1 MFTLLS
7 ETCAYS
13 SNNHHLTV
21 PGHMLNKLTAVAHLD
36 AFSAALMAPA
46 QLTTDDNWPLGD
58 GHGPGAW
65 RVPFTMEQPPF
76 WVPFKKNVPKG
87 SRMQTTT
94 SIEGSMRTHPLP
106 SRYFQ
111 LFNGT
116 QQTTALLVN
125 ILVIT
130 VHLITIC

>member
-1 MFTLLS
+1 
-7 ETCAYS
+7 
-13 SNNHHLTV
+13 
-21 PGHMLNKLTAVAHLD
+21 MLNKLTAVAHLD

-58 GHGPGAW
+58 GHGPGG
-65 RVPFTMEQPPF
+65 PFHHGTAPQ
-76 WVPFKKNVPKG
+76 KNAPKG
-87 SRMQTTT
+87 SRLQTTT

-116 QQTTALLVN
+116 QQTIALLVN

-130 VHLITIC
+130 VHLITTC